1 MALQNYNVKCYF
13 YYCSHIA
20 LRQDHYECS
29 LLFLMR
35 RARLDLRNK
44 NDQLPVDCI
53 SVKNPKCA
61 TIIKL
66 STTLN
71 DLMKDTPKYP
81 LERIVCND
89 LTRGKEN
96 NPIQIV
102 NDLDEAQEPHD
113 YVYVKQ
119 NVVTTHVPIDRNIST
134 LQVCIFNIGLLQIA
148 TEYETYLKNPLKPSN
163 FPERSTWLES
173 MCDVSLASA
182 ASVPHQQV
190 SKSAKQHIE

>member
-1 MALQNYNVKCYF
+1 
-13 YYCSHIA
+13 
-20 LRQDHYECS
+20 
-29 LLFLMR
+29 MR

-134 LQVCIFNIGLLQIA
+134 LQVCI
-148 TEYETYLKNPLKPSN
+148 TYNTYIIFKS
-163 FPERSTWLES
+163 FREI
-173 MCDVSLASA
+173 DF
-182 ASVPHQQV
+182 VP
-190 SKSAKQHIE
+190 AF

>member
-1 MALQNYNVKCYF
+1 MALQNYNVKCYFIYILNMIFF

-134 LQVCIFNIGLLQIA
+134 LQVCIFKVFREIDFCMFLIA
-148 TEYETYLKNPLKPSN
+148 L
-163 FPERSTWLES
+163 
-173 MCDVSLASA
+173 
-182 ASVPHQQV
+182 
-190 SKSAKQHIE
+190 IEVYP

>member
-1 MALQNYNVKCYF
+1 MKSISRNLTKNCGIAELQCQMLFYLHTKYYFFF

-134 LQVCIFNIGLLQIA
+134 LQVCIFKVFREIDFCMFLIPMI
-148 TEYETYLKNPLKPSN
+148 EV
-163 FPERSTWLES
+163 FP
-173 MCDVSLASA
+173 
-182 ASVPHQQV
+182 
-190 SKSAKQHIE
+190 